1 MVNYKNFKQELVKK
15 TVECN
20 NTKCVIVGV
29 GGKAFKLGIKA
40 PTGFSKKSELS
51 TFFVNI
57 NDMSPEFKDQV
68 DSLLP
73 KEDPLKEE
81 KDDFLD
87 MLD

>member
-1 MVNYKNFKQELVKK
+1 MVNYKDFKKELVKK
-15 TVECN
+15 TVEIN
-20 NTKCVIVGV
+20 NTKCVIVGI
-29 GGKAFKLGIKA
+29 GAKAFKLGLKA
-40 PTGFSKKSELS
+40 PTGFSKKGELA

-57 NDMSPEFKDQV
+57 NDMSPEFKAQV
-68 DSLLP
+68 DALLP